1 MYYRSENNEGFTL
14 IELLVSLSLFAITM
28 MVGMG
33 ALLSLIDANS
43 KSQANQSVMNNLNIA
58 IDGMI
63 RSVRMGFNYSC
74 GTNRLLNKNDCASIP
89 SDKFAFSN
97 SQGKFQSYYLSG
109 GRIFRI
115 ICTTANYNS
124 SSCTTLPV
132 TSEDIE
138 ITRFDV
144 LVNGS
149 SNSFEAGNI
158 IQPVAVFIIEG
169 VAGSNN
175 VSSAIY
181 GTKKKTRTEFK
192 IQTVAT
198 QRILDI

>member
-1 MYYRSENNEGFTL
+1 MYYRFKNNKGFTL
-14 IELLVSLSLFAITM
+14 IELLVSLSLFAVTM

-43 KSQANQSVMNNLNIA
+43 KAQANQSVMNNLNIA

-74 GTNRLLNKNDCASIP
+74 GTNRLLNKNDCAGLP
-89 SDKFAFSN
+89 SNKFSFSN
-97 SQGKFQSYYLSG
+97 YKGNFQSYYLSG
-109 GRIFRI
+109 KRIFRI
-115 ICTTANYNS
+115 LCTTSNYNS
-124 SSCTTLPV
+124 SSCVTLPV

-149 SNSFEAGNI
+149 SASFRAGNV

-169 VAGSNN
+169 VAGSKNI
-175 VSSAIY
+175 SSAIY
-181 GTKKKTRTEFK
+181 GRKDKTRTDFK